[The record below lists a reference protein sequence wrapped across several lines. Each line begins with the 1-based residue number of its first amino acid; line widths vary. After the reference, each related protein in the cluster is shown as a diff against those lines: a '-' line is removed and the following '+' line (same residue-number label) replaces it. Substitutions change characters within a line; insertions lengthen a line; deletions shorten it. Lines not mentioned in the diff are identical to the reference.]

1 MVQINLKNQKIE
13 KNRNTI
19 LEKVYATYMVFD
31 ADGER
36 YVQIGTYG
44 RIGRENPEKINQSI

>member
-1 MVQINLKNQKIE
+1 
-13 KNRNTI
+13 
-19 LEKVYATYMVFD
+19 MVFD

-44 RIGRENPEKINQSI
+44 RIGRENPEKINQSIQFDKQTAELIVELLKEQFDI